1 MAVDVGVDCAK
12 SDSVQGLENC
22 YTPVTGVVMDGL
34 LRGAENFSES
44 AREIT
49 IVGIVFIKSIDIV
62 YTKAIDIQ
70 RSLRT
75 RPLAAGICHSVSLM
89 TRIKNVNSAA
99 DET

>member
-1 MAVDVGVDCAK
+1 MEVEVGVDYAK
-12 SDSVQGLENC
+12 TDSVQGLEHC

-34 LRGAENFSES
+34 LRGAEDFSES

-62 YTKAIDIQ
+62 CTKAIDIQ

-75 RPLAAGICHSVSLM
+75 RPLAVGICQSVSLM